1 MPVKLTRS
9 LLLIL
14 TIPSV
19 FIWLFI
25 NKPIADRVKSSIGTL
40 DMQNNAM
47 PKLDTEENRFTK
59 NILIE
64 KMDEPLQLA
73 VLDADHVLYIERKG
87 KLWLYDHTVKKKKL
101 VARIPVST
109 KYTDKEGKKSEAE
122 DGLLGIATDP
132 DYATNKWI
140 YLYYSPA
147 GNESKNILARY
158 EYKNNKLV
166 TASKKIILEVPTQRE
181 QCCHTGGG
189 IAFDAGNNLYLST
202 GDNTS
207 PRATAYA
214 PIDERKGRSPWDAQK
229 SSANTN
235 DLRGKII
242 RIHPNADGTYDVPD
256 GNLFPKGTA
265 NTKPEI
271 YVMGTRNPYRI
282 SVDKKTGYLY
292 WGDVGPDSGK
302 DSTGWG
308 PRSYDEFNEARKPG
322 YYGWPYFVGDNQAYW
337 KFDFAANTPGEKF
350 DPANPIN
357 NSPNNTGLHELP
369 PAQKPL
375 IWYPYEP
382 SREFPLLGTGGR
394 SAMAGPVFYSDE
406 FANAKRKF
414 PDYYNGKLFIY
425 EWMRDWV
432 MTVTLNEDGSYK
444 SMEKFLP
451 NMGFSHP
458 IDMKFDPEG
467 DLYVIEY
474 GTGWFQGNDDARLV
488 RIEYNGGNRKPFVV
502 ADADKKAGAVP
513 MAVHFSSA
521 GTRDDDNDSVQYE
534 WKITNAAGAVLKTVN
549 EPNPEYEFDKPG
561 IYKASLSVTDA
572 HGAKS
577 NSSFQLKAGNE
588 PPELDIEITKG
599 NASYFF
605 PKNPISYNVKVSDKE
620 DGIVGKGISP
630 ANVKVDIRYV
640 SDAAILKNE
649 TAKSIPSSFAE
660 GQRLIAL
667 SDCKSCHAPN
677 KKIIGPAYASVSQKY
692 KNSSNALSRLT
703 EKVINGGNG
712 VWGNVAMAA
721 HPQLSKKDA
730 GEMIKYIL
738 SLSNAQS
745 KTASL
750 PLKGSYS
757 PKLPDTTAEK
767 SVVVISARYTD
778 KGAKGMSP
786 ATTEKKWILKNP
798 RLLPGTVWK
807 MSGVQKF
814 KLPDPP
820 MEMFIVMNSGTW
832 AAYEQVDLT
841 GIKQISFTGAA
852 PKEQLNSS
860 GGTVEVRL
868 DKPDGELIGE
878 TEKLEVFNG
887 PMTEV
892 KPKTLT
898 AKIKEITGTHT
909 LYFVFRNAEAKG
921 PLYIIFSATLE
932 NKW

>member
-9 LLLIL
+9 LLLII

-40 DMQNNAM
+40 DMQNNAV

-394 SAMAGPVFYSDE
+394 SAMAGPVFYSDD

-432 MTVTLNEDGSYK
+432 MTVTLNKDGGYK

-534 WKITNAAGAVLKTVN
+534 WKITNAAGAVLKTIN
-549 EPNPEYEFDKPG
+549 EPNPEYEFNKPG

-588 PPELDIEITKG
+588 PPALDIEITKG

-605 PKNPISYNVKVSDKE
+605 PKNPISYSVKVSDKE
-620 DGIVGKGISP
+620 DGVVGKGISP

-692 KNSSNALSRLT
+692 KNSSTALSRLT

>member
-9 LLLIL
+9 LLLII

-40 DMQNNAM
+40 DMQNNAV

-394 SAMAGPVFYSDE
+394 SAMAGPVFYSDD

-588 PPELDIEITKG
+588 PPALDIEITKG

-605 PKNPISYNVKVSDKE
+605 PKNPISYSVKVSDKE
-620 DGIVGKGISP
+620 DGVVGKGISP

-692 KNSSNALSRLT
+692 KNSSTALSRLT

-898 AKIKEITGTHT
+898 AKIKETTGTHT

-932 NKW
+932 NKQ

>member
-9 LLLIL
+9 LLLII

-40 DMQNNAM
+40 DMQNNAV

-394 SAMAGPVFYSDE
+394 SAMAGPVFYSDD

-534 WKITNAAGAVLKTVN
+534 WKITNAAGAVLKTIN
-549 EPNPEYEFDKPG
+549 EPNPEYEFNKPG

-588 PPELDIEITKG
+588 PPALDIEITKG

-692 KNSSNALSRLT
+692 KNSSTALSRLT

>member
-394 SAMAGPVFYSDE
+394 SAMAGPVFYSDD

-534 WKITNAAGAVLKTVN
+534 WKITNAAGAVLKTIN
-549 EPNPEYEFDKPG
+549 EPNPEYEFNKPG

-588 PPELDIEITKG
+588 PPALDIEITKG
-599 NASYFF
+599 NATYFF

-620 DGIVGKGISP
+620 DGVVGKGISP

-692 KNSSNALSRLT
+692 KNSSTALSRLT

>member
-9 LLLIL
+9 LLLII

-40 DMQNNAM
+40 DMQNSAM

-394 SAMAGPVFYSDE
+394 SAMAGPVFYSDD
-406 FANAKRKF
+406 FVNAKRKF

-534 WKITNAAGAVLKTVN
+534 WKITNAAGAVLKTIN
-549 EPNPEYEFDKPG
+549 EPNPEYEFNKPG

-588 PPELDIEITKG
+588 PPALDIEITKG

-605 PKNPISYNVKVSDKE
+605 PKNPISYSVKVSDKE
-620 DGIVGKGISP
+620 DGVVGKGISP

-692 KNSSNALSRLT
+692 KNSSTALSRLT

>member
-9 LLLIL
+9 LLLII

-40 DMQNNAM
+40 DMQNNAV

-394 SAMAGPVFYSDE
+394 SAMAGPVFYSDD

-534 WKITNAAGAVLKTVN
+534 WKITNAAGTVLKTVN

-588 PPELDIEITKG
+588 PPALDIEITKG

-692 KNSSNALSRLT
+692 KNSSTALSRLT

>member
-9 LLLIL
+9 LLLII

-40 DMQNNAM
+40 DMQNNAV

-214 PIDERKGRSPWDAQK
+214 PVDERKGRSPWDAQK

-302 DSTGWG
+302 DSTGRG

-394 SAMAGPVFYSDE
+394 SAMAGPVFYSDD

-534 WKITNAAGAVLKTVN
+534 WKITNAAGAVLKTIN
-549 EPNPEYEFDKPG
+549 EPNPEYEFNKPG

-588 PPELDIEITKG
+588 PPALDIEITKG

-605 PKNPISYNVKVSDKE
+605 PKNPISYSVKVSDKE
-620 DGIVGKGISP
+620 DGVVGKGISP

-692 KNSSNALSRLT
+692 KNSSTALSRLT

-921 PLYIIFSATLE
+921 PLYIIFSAMLE

>member
-9 LLLIL
+9 LLLII

-40 DMQNNAM
+40 DMQNNAV

-302 DSTGWG
+302 DSTGRG

-394 SAMAGPVFYSDE
+394 SAMAGPVFYSDD

-534 WKITNAAGAVLKTVN
+534 WKITNAAGTVLKTVN

-588 PPELDIEITKG
+588 PPALDIEITKG

-605 PKNPISYNVKVSDKE
+605 PKNPISYSVKVSDKE
-620 DGIVGKGISP
+620 DGVVGKGISP

-692 KNSSNALSRLT
+692 KNSSTALSRLT

-898 AKIKEITGTHT
+898 AKIKETTGTHT

-932 NKW
+932 NKQ

>member
-9 LLLIL
+9 LLLII

-214 PIDERKGRSPWDAQK
+214 PVDERKGRSPWDAQK

-394 SAMAGPVFYSDE
+394 SAMAGPVFYSDD

-534 WKITNAAGAVLKTVN
+534 WKITNAAGTVLKTVN

-588 PPELDIEITKG
+588 PPALDIEITKG

-692 KNSSNALSRLT
+692 KNSSTALSRLT

>member
-9 LLLIL
+9 LLLII

-40 DMQNNAM
+40 DMQNNAV

-189 IAFDAGNNLYLST
+189 IAFDADNNLYLST

-394 SAMAGPVFYSDE
+394 SAMAGPVFYSDD

-534 WKITNAAGAVLKTVN
+534 WKITNAAGAVLKTIN
-549 EPNPEYEFDKPG
+549 EPNPEYEFNKPG

-588 PPELDIEITKG
+588 PPALDIEITKG
-599 NASYFF
+599 NATYFF

-692 KNSSNALSRLT
+692 KNSSTALSRLT

>member
-1 MPVKLTRS
+1 
-9 LLLIL
+9 
-14 TIPSV
+14 
-19 FIWLFI
+19 
-25 NKPIADRVKSSIGTL
+25 
-40 DMQNNAM
+40 
-47 PKLDTEENRFTK
+47 
-59 NILIE
+59 
-64 KMDEPLQLA
+64 
-73 VLDADHVLYIERKG
+73 
-87 KLWLYDHTVKKKKL
+87 
-101 VARIPVST
+101 
-109 KYTDKEGKKSEAE
+109 
-122 DGLLGIATDP
+122 
-132 DYATNKWI
+132 
-140 YLYYSPA
+140 
-147 GNESKNILARY
+147 
-158 EYKNNKLV
+158 
-166 TASKKIILEVPTQRE
+166 
-181 QCCHTGGG
+181 
-189 IAFDAGNNLYLST
+189 
-202 GDNTS
+202 
-207 PRATAYA
+207 
-214 PIDERKGRSPWDAQK
+214 
-229 SSANTN
+229 
-235 DLRGKII
+235 
-242 RIHPNADGTYDVPD
+242 
-256 GNLFPKGTA
+256 
-265 NTKPEI
+265 
-271 YVMGTRNPYRI
+271 
-282 SVDKKTGYLY
+282 
-292 WGDVGPDSGK
+292 
-302 DSTGWG
+302 
-308 PRSYDEFNEARKPG
+308 
-322 YYGWPYFVGDNQAYW
+322 
-337 KFDFAANTPGEKF
+337 
-350 DPANPIN
+350 
-357 NSPNNTGLHELP
+357 
-369 PAQKPL
+369 
-375 IWYPYEP
+375 
-382 SREFPLLGTGGR
+382 
-394 SAMAGPVFYSDE
+394 
-406 FANAKRKF
+406 
-414 PDYYNGKLFIY
+414 
-425 EWMRDWV
+425 
-432 MTVTLNEDGSYK
+432 
-444 SMEKFLP
+444 MEKFLP

-534 WKITNAAGAVLKTVN
+534 WKITNAAGAVLKTIN
-549 EPNPEYEFDKPG
+549 EPNPEYEFNKPG

-692 KNSSNALSRLT
+692 KNSSTALSRLT

-898 AKIKEITGTHT
+898 AKIKETTGTHT

>member
-9 LLLIL
+9 LLLII

-40 DMQNNAM
+40 DMQNNAV

-101 VARIPVST
+101 VAKIPVST

-302 DSTGWG
+302 DSTGRG

-534 WKITNAAGAVLKTVN
+534 WKITNAAGTVLKTVN

-588 PPELDIEITKG
+588 PPALDIEITKG

-692 KNSSNALSRLT
+692 KNSSTALSRLT

-898 AKIKEITGTHT
+898 AKIKETTGTHT

-932 NKW
+932 NKQ

>member
-9 LLLIL
+9 LLLII

-40 DMQNNAM
+40 DMQNNAV

-302 DSTGWG
+302 DSTGRG

-394 SAMAGPVFYSDE
+394 SAMAGPVFYSDD

-534 WKITNAAGAVLKTVN
+534 WKITNAAGAVLKTIN
-549 EPNPEYEFDKPG
+549 EPNPEYEFNKPG

-588 PPELDIEITKG
+588 PPALDIEITKG

-692 KNSSNALSRLT
+692 KNSSTALSRLT

-898 AKIKEITGTHT
+898 AKIKETTGTHT

-932 NKW
+932 NK

>member
-9 LLLIL
+9 LLLII

-40 DMQNNAM
+40 DMQNNAV

-394 SAMAGPVFYSDE
+394 SAMAGPVFYSDD

-513 MAVHFSSA
+513 MAVNFSSA

-534 WKITNAAGAVLKTVN
+534 WKITNAAGAVLKTIN
-549 EPNPEYEFDKPG
+549 EPNPEYEFNKPG

-588 PPELDIEITKG
+588 PPALDIEITKG

-692 KNSSNALSRLT
+692 KNSSTALSRLT

-921 PLYIIFSATLE
+921 SLYIIFSATLE
-932 NKW
+932 NK

>member
-9 LLLIL
+9 LLLII

-40 DMQNNAM
+40 DMQNNAV

-337 KFDFAANTPGEKF
+337 KFDFASNTPGEKF

-394 SAMAGPVFYSDE
+394 SAMAGPVFYSDD

-474 GTGWFQGNDDARLV
+474 GTAWFQGNDDARLV

-534 WKITNAAGAVLKTVN
+534 WKITNAAGAVLKTIN
-549 EPNPEYEFDKPG
+549 EPNPEYEFNKPG

-588 PPELDIEITKG
+588 PPALDIEITKG
-599 NASYFF
+599 NATYFF
-605 PKNPISYNVKVSDKE
+605 PKNPISYSVKVSDKE
-620 DGIVGKGISP
+620 DGVVGKGISP

-692 KNSSNALSRLT
+692 KNSSTALSRLT

-932 NKW
+932 NKQ

>member
-9 LLLIL
+9 LLLII

-302 DSTGWG
+302 DSTGRG

-394 SAMAGPVFYSDE
+394 SAMAGPVFYSDD
-406 FANAKRKF
+406 FVNAKRKF

-534 WKITNAAGAVLKTVN
+534 WKITNAAGAVLKTIN
-549 EPNPEYEFDKPG
+549 EPNPEYEFNKPG

-588 PPELDIEITKG
+588 PPALDIEITKG

-605 PKNPISYNVKVSDKE
+605 PKNPISYSVKVSDKE
-620 DGIVGKGISP
+620 DGVVGKGISP

-692 KNSSNALSRLT
+692 KNSSTALSRLT

-898 AKIKEITGTHT
+898 AKIKETTGTHT

>member
-9 LLLIL
+9 LLLII

-40 DMQNNAM
+40 DMQNNAV

-394 SAMAGPVFYSDE
+394 SAMAGPVFYSDD

-474 GTGWFQGNDDARLV
+474 GTAWFQGNDDARLV

-534 WKITNAAGAVLKTVN
+534 WKITNAAGAVLKTIN
-549 EPNPEYEFDKPG
+549 EPNPEYEFNKPG

-577 NSSFQLKAGNE
+577 NSSFQ
-588 PPELDIEITKG
+588 
-599 NASYFF
+599 
-605 PKNPISYNVKVSDKE
+605 
-620 DGIVGKGISP
+620 
-630 ANVKVDIRYV
+630 
-640 SDAAILKNE
+640 
-649 TAKSIPSSFAE
+649 
-660 GQRLIAL
+660 
-667 SDCKSCHAPN
+667 
-677 KKIIGPAYASVSQKY
+677 
-692 KNSSNALSRLT
+692 
-703 EKVINGGNG
+703 
-712 VWGNVAMAA
+712 
-721 HPQLSKKDA
+721 
-730 GEMIKYIL
+730 
-738 SLSNAQS
+738 
-745 KTASL
+745 
-750 PLKGSYS
+750 
-757 PKLPDTTAEK
+757 
-767 SVVVISARYTD
+767 
-778 KGAKGMSP
+778 
-786 ATTEKKWILKNP
+786 
-798 RLLPGTVWK
+798 
-807 MSGVQKF
+807 
-814 KLPDPP
+814 
-820 MEMFIVMNSGTW
+820 
-832 AAYEQVDLT
+832 
-841 GIKQISFTGAA
+841 
-852 PKEQLNSS
+852 
-860 GGTVEVRL
+860 
-868 DKPDGELIGE
+868 
-878 TEKLEVFNG
+878 
-887 PMTEV
+887 
-892 KPKTLT
+892 
-898 AKIKEITGTHT
+898 
-909 LYFVFRNAEAKG
+909 
-921 PLYIIFSATLE
+921 
-932 NKW
+932 

>member
-9 LLLIL
+9 LLLII

-19 FIWLFI
+19 FVWLFI
-25 NKPIADRVKSSIGTL
+25 NNPIADRVKSSIGTL
-40 DMQNNAM
+40 DMQNNAV

-302 DSTGWG
+302 DSTGRG

-588 PPELDIEITKG
+588 PPALDIEITKG
-599 NASYFF
+599 NATYFF
-605 PKNPISYNVKVSDKE
+605 PKNPISYSVKVSDKE
-620 DGIVGKGISP
+620 DGVVGKGISP

-898 AKIKEITGTHT
+898 AKIKETTGTHT

>member
-1 MPVKLTRS
+1 M
-9 LLLIL
+9 
-14 TIPSV
+14 
-19 FIWLFI
+19 
-25 NKPIADRVKSSIGTL
+25 
-40 DMQNNAM
+40 NA
-47 PKLDTEENRFTK
+47 
-59 NILIE
+59 
-64 KMDEPLQLA
+64 
-73 VLDADHVLYIERKG
+73 
-87 KLWLYDHTVKKKKL
+87 
-101 VARIPVST
+101 
-109 KYTDKEGKKSEAE
+109 
-122 DGLLGIATDP
+122 
-132 DYATNKWI
+132 
-140 YLYYSPA
+140 
-147 GNESKNILARY
+147 
-158 EYKNNKLV
+158 
-166 TASKKIILEVPTQRE
+166 
-181 QCCHTGGG
+181 
-189 IAFDAGNNLYLST
+189 
-202 GDNTS
+202 
-207 PRATAYA
+207 
-214 PIDERKGRSPWDAQK
+214 
-229 SSANTN
+229 
-235 DLRGKII
+235 
-242 RIHPNADGTYDVPD
+242 
-256 GNLFPKGTA
+256 
-265 NTKPEI
+265 
-271 YVMGTRNPYRI
+271 
-282 SVDKKTGYLY
+282 
-292 WGDVGPDSGK
+292 
-302 DSTGWG
+302 
-308 PRSYDEFNEARKPG
+308 
-322 YYGWPYFVGDNQAYW
+322 
-337 KFDFAANTPGEKF
+337 
-350 DPANPIN
+350 
-357 NSPNNTGLHELP
+357 
-369 PAQKPL
+369 
-375 IWYPYEP
+375 
-382 SREFPLLGTGGR
+382 
-394 SAMAGPVFYSDE
+394 
-406 FANAKRKF
+406 
-414 PDYYNGKLFIY
+414 
-425 EWMRDWV
+425 
-432 MTVTLNEDGSYK
+432 
-444 SMEKFLP
+444 
-451 NMGFSHP
+451 
-458 IDMKFDPEG
+458 
-467 DLYVIEY
+467 
-474 GTGWFQGNDDARLV
+474 
-488 RIEYNGGNRKPFVV
+488 
-502 ADADKKAGAVP
+502 
-513 MAVHFSSA
+513 
-521 GTRDDDNDSVQYE
+521 
-534 WKITNAAGAVLKTVN
+534 KITNAAGAVLKTIN
-549 EPNPEYEFDKPG
+549 EPNPEYEFNKPG

-588 PPELDIEITKG
+588 PPALDIEITKG

-692 KNSSNALSRLT
+692 KNSSTALSRLT